1 MTVKKKRT
9 LASIITAAIA
19 TMSLTVVTASA
30 ATATFH
36 FYNLDVGDD
45 QYTAAVEKTN
55 SLQYATISV
64 DGGNFVNSD
73 QLFFRVCENKMAS
86 DGVYYF
92 ATETKQVNG
101 PYTFSLDYTEAPGV
115 YSDEYR
121 LRGYLSVHSVYDAL
135 DAWGTWT
142 P

>member
-30 ATATFH
+30 ETTFN
-36 FYNLDVGDD
+36 FYHLNIGDD

-64 DGGNFVNSD
+64 DGGSFVNSD
-73 QLFFRVCENKMAS
+73 RLFFRVCENEMAG

-101 PYTFSLDYTEAPGV
+101 PYNFSLDYTEAPGV
-115 YSDEYR
+115 YGDYYR
-121 LRGYLSVHSVYDAL
+121 LRGYLGVHSELNAL